1 MAAGS
6 LATVESMQPRSI
18 APAVLVLLV
27 GLLVAAWVSV
37 GRAFFGIA
45 GELTQV
51 YVFTLGLVVF
61 LLHAFIA
68 EALLRA
74 AQHGHR
80 TRTATVA
87 MLVASWACGI
97 LLGLVIPDATAQGL
111 QTILTGA
118 EEPGLSIAI
127 GVANPLGIIMLVTA
141 IVALVLARG
150 DAKGK
155 AHLVAEEED

>member
-1 MAAGS
+1 MK
-6 LATVESMQPRSI
+6 PRSI
-18 APAVLVLLV
+18 APALLV
-27 GLLVAAWVSV
+27 IVAGLLLAAWVSA
-37 GRAFFGIA
+37 GRALFGIA
-45 GELTQV
+45 GDLTQV
-51 YVFTLGLVVF
+51 YLFTLGLAIF

-74 AQHGHR
+74 AQHGYR
-80 TRTATVA
+80 ARPATVA
-87 MLVASWACGI
+87 MLIASWACGI
-97 LLGLVIPDATAQGL
+97 LLGLTIPDATDRGL